1 MLQIIITLNNDNN
14 DIIQGYYNLKHLV
27 LFTKCTNLCNQIEMY
42 MKNNFPI
49 VIKFSVG
56 SLGSLKLALAP
67 QCQQNE

>member
-1 MLQIIITLNNDNN
+1 
-14 DIIQGYYNLKHLV
+14 
-27 LFTKCTNLCNQIEMY
+27 

-67 QCQQNE
+67 KVEMD